1 MMTYKGYY
9 GVVQYDDEAKIFHGE
24 VINTR
29 TVITFQGTTVDE
41 IETSFRDSV
50 DDYLDWCKER
60 NKEPEKP
67 FSGKFVLRLSPDLHR
82 KLNLKAKMT
91 NTSLNSFIVQ
101 TLEKAAVSW
110 LRKHFNISTHRPPA
124 SRLVVSLYRVGLIT
138 HRVSLRSFGWR
149 IPSSWA
155 YPDAKHSHS
164 PTQFSMSA
172 K

>member
-1 MMTYKGYY
+1 MMTYKGYC
-9 GVVQYDDEAKIFHGE
+9 GVVQYDDEARIFHGE

-101 TLEKAAVSW
+101 TLEKAAVS
-110 LRKHFNISTHRPPA
+110 
-124 SRLVVSLYRVGLIT
+124 
-138 HRVSLRSFGWR
+138 
-149 IPSSWA
+149 
-155 YPDAKHSHS
+155 
-164 PTQFSMSA
+164 
-172 K
+172 

>member
-91 NTSLNSFIVQ
+91 NNSLNSFIVQ
-101 TLEKAAVSW
+101 ILEKAA
-110 LRKHFNISTHRPPA
+110 A
-124 SRLVVSLYRVGLIT
+124 S
-138 HRVSLRSFGWR
+138 
-149 IPSSWA
+149 
-155 YPDAKHSHS
+155 
-164 PTQFSMSA
+164 
-172 K
+172 

>member
-41 IETSFRDSV
+41 IETAFRDSV

-60 NKEPEKP
+60 NKDPEKP
-67 FSGKFVLRLSPDLHR
+67 FSGRFVLRLSPDLHR
-82 KLNLKAKMT
+82 KLNLKAKMS

-101 TLEKAAVSW
+101 TLEKASVS
-110 LRKHFNISTHRPPA
+110 
-124 SRLVVSLYRVGLIT
+124 
-138 HRVSLRSFGWR
+138 
-149 IPSSWA
+149 
-155 YPDAKHSHS
+155 
-164 PTQFSMSA
+164 
-172 K
+172 

>member
-1 MMTYKGYY
+1 MMTYKGYN

-24 VINTR
+24 IINTR

-41 IETSFRDSV
+41 IETAFKESV

-82 KLNLKAKMT
+82 KLNLKARLS

-101 TLEKAAVSW
+101 TLEKAALS
-110 LRKHFNISTHRPPA
+110 
-124 SRLVVSLYRVGLIT
+124 
-138 HRVSLRSFGWR
+138 
-149 IPSSWA
+149 
-155 YPDAKHSHS
+155 
-164 PTQFSMSA
+164 
-172 K
+172 